1 MMQLVK
7 QAALGDLVPD
17 PLVDQ
22 CFVFGVAQLLG
33 EFAHVKEHVHP
44 IPCVR
49 HESQPGFL
57 IFVGPRETAWDCS
70 PVSLATSRLAT
81 RIVIDDAPS
90 ATLVAESFKVAIF
103 LAQLGAAGQAA
114 GRCSARLPALAL
126 PQRLHALALPQRL
139 PA

>member
-7 QAALGDLVPD
+7 QATLGDLVPD

-33 EFAHVKEHVHP
+33 EFARAKEHVHP
-44 IPCVR
+44 IPRVR
-49 HESQPGFL
+49 HEPHPGFL
-57 IFVGPRETAWDCS
+57 MFVGPRETSWDCS
-70 PVSLATSRLAT
+70 PACLATSR
-81 RIVIDDAPS
+81 RSSRVVIDDAPS

>member
-7 QAALGDLVPD
+7 QATLWDLVPD

-81 RIVIDDAPS
+81 RIVIDEAPS
-90 ATLVAESFKVAIF
+90 ATLVAESLQSNNFSRPV
-103 LAQLGAAGQAA
+103 GAAGQAA

-126 PQRLHALALPQRL
+126 PQRL